1 MKLRPLIAAAHAI
14 ALFSVVS
21 AVGCGDDTVGGKMTG
36 ATPPQGPQVVQEP
49 EVVIEIKRQVNPK
62 WDAIR
67 PFFDKFVNQPLLT
80 HKDTFRDNLVKHV
93 PKVDLPV
100 PEPTATPTE
109 ETPVPIADEVA
120 AGPLERYGANEYR
133 LVMIMSGTV
142 VPKAVVLDPIGNA
155 WIVQKDARFGNKS
168 GIVQNITQYSMI
180 IQEPDQDKPL
190 EKTIKPPI
198 FELASDFSSVFSGD
212 EQRLT
217 GRPIP

>member
-1 MKLRPLIAAAHAI
+1 MAAAKAI
-14 ALFSVVS
+14 ALIGVVS
-21 AVGCGDDTVGGKMTG
+21 LLGCGDDTANGKMTG
-36 ATPPQGPQVVQEP
+36 AGPPQSTRKPKAAPVATV
-49 EVVIEIKRQVNPK
+49 EVKRLPNAK

-100 PEPTATPTE
+100 PEPESAPTE
-109 ETPVPIADEVA
+109 EIQVPIAEDVA
-120 AGPLERYGANEYR
+120 SGPLERYGASEYR

-198 FELASDFSSVFSGD
+198 FELASDFTSVLSSD

-217 GRPIP
+217 GRSVP